1 MKAAP
6 GKNRKTATVIINMPD
21 CSYVAVSN
29 GLMESLVEEKKYG
42 ERINIWL
49 WSIKESVEEFES
61 QRTDPC

>member
-42 ERINIWL
+42 ERINI
-49 WSIKESVEEFES
+49 
-61 QRTDPC
+61 